1 MVAGKGGDE
10 QREPAGDGCFEC
22 MDAAAERWPHEA
34 WGQTAA
40 RIAGSADEKRR
51 LVAMAAVRAGR
62 QKPDFLPTS
71 VKMRT
76 SLTAR
81 WVDTRVPVD
90 VDVLERTPGLRDP
103 RQAGL
108 AIITYKN
115 GVGETKEAVMVSD
128 PQYPPRL
135 ELSTEVSSE
144 RVELTLDGAQQ
155 IEDSQAREIVDAL
168 RNKLLRDRPEAV
180 AVNKG
185 GQLTKEQLFESL
197 RKTGGT
203 AESPSGLEAHWASS
217 EGGAPA
223 PTSRP
228 ESEPRPEFV
237 SAVTHNKA
245 LAARLAPA
253 MSPQLGPQAAGA
265 AGESHGARGRQ
276 VRKRGADEAV
286 RTSPPAASPPEG
298 QRKHPRRK
306 TAGDGSKPVQ
316 QLPSLALFVLGK
328 GGMGDKSAKQV
339 LYHYKLHL
347 DSQERAMEAHEFQKR
362 QKEWKR
368 AVMGANLAPDVIKT
382 LPDEEFRVSYAG
394 VCSGAG
400 VADLPVE
407 FWANILRRA
416 LRPAEMDPEE
426 AAKALSV
433 ERECGVEAKSAEAAR
448 ENGPPKSISDIPLA
462 WVKAEDRQALCEQLF
477 TQGFMTDFAGLREAS
492 SPHFRALRK
501 VLLPQLESG
510 AAASSAE
517 VGAPTPASIVRD
529 YILLFSSPFQT
540 DPLTKEQMQLIVEA
554 SSPGRAAATHI
565 KLMHEL
571 LDDAWWQK
579 QMKPVKK
586 FSVTETTHAP
596 KITQV
601 LGGLA
606 SGSSEEAAEAW
617 ATLMADSGWR
627 AWWPGMREPLA
638 DRLISAMI
646 EQARGQVAGEAE
658 AQHVR
663 EAASRLSW
671 LLSALAGKGAAN
683 AEKQVAALI
692 NEARGATREADKA
705 AHLRAAVQK
714 CSEFVATPSQ
724 EGLAALAGCFSQCE
738 GLALEMLEGK
748 QVLDAVASI
757 LASGEFARDDAL
769 GAAEAMLGVV
779 PDDARARDC
788 SAGALRA
795 GVAAARAA
803 ANVIA
808 DSDSS
813 IPELCEL
820 LAKIDERVS
829 ACAQQVEGLMPWWS
843 DLQREVAEKKEQI
856 RRAAQ
861 QKIDALAA
869 GLRGKLR
876 EVREAMQRDGTEKG
890 WKEFLPESHSWQDV
904 VHAMEL
910 TFWVPTRDRSS
921 PAAQSVGRIARLD
934 ARYTSAKK
942 EWGELESAALEIGV
956 AVPNDTKAEYDETI
970 RKALVAAAEEYFV
983 RTLEEGGEGAGTAVM
998 KRQAYIVKKDMFDYE
1013 AEILPMIKTRVQRA
1027 ISDEA

>member
-1 MVAGKGGDE
+1 MASQCRAIVPLGTCVCVSCASTSAQKAWGAHRVFAGEDGDE
-10 QREPAGDGCFEC
+10 RRQPAGDGCFEC

-40 RIAGSADEKRR
+40 RIAGSEDERRR

-115 GVGETKEAVMVSD
+115 GGGETKEAVMVSD

-155 IEDSQAREIVDAL
+155 IEDSQAREIFDAL

-265 AGESHGARGRQ
+265 AGESHGARGLQ
-276 VRKRGADEAV
+276 VRKRGADPAL
-286 RTSPPAASPPEG
+286 RLSPPALSPPEG
-298 QRKHPRRK
+298 QRKRRK

-328 GGMGDKSAKQV
+328 GGVGDKSAKQV
-339 LYHYKLHL
+339 LYHYKLNL
-347 DSQERAMEAHEFQKR
+347 DSQRRELEAHEFQKR
-362 QKEWKR
+362 KKEWQR
-368 AVMGANLAPDVIKT
+368 AVMGAALAHDVIKT
-382 LPDEEFRVSYAG
+382 LSDEEFRAGYAG

-433 ERECGVEAKSAEAAR
+433 ERECGVEARSAEAAR
-448 ENGPPKSISDIPLA
+448 ENGPPMSISDIPLA
-462 WVKAEDRQALCEQLF
+462 WVKDEDRKALCEQLF
-477 TQGFMTDFAGLREAS
+477 TQGFMSDFAGLREAS
-492 SPHFRALRK
+492 SPHFRALRN

-510 AAASSAE
+510 VAASSAE

-586 FSVTETTHAP
+586 FSMTETTHAS

-671 LLSALAGKGAAN
+671 LLSELAGKRRCQRG
-683 AEKQVAALI
+683 
-692 NEARGATREADKA
+692 EAGRRVDKRGARRDQGGRQSSAPSRRVAE
-705 AHLRAAVQK
+705 VQRVRGYA
-714 CSEFVATPSQ
+714 EPG
-724 EGLAALAGCFSQCE
+724 GLG
-738 GLALEMLEGK
+738 
-748 QVLDAVASI
+748 
-757 LASGEFARDDAL
+757 
-769 GAAEAMLGVV
+769 
-779 PDDARARDC
+779 RARR
-788 SAGALRA
+788 L
-795 GVAAARAA
+795 
-803 ANVIA
+803 
-808 DSDSS
+808 
-813 IPELCEL
+813 L
-820 LAKIDERVS
+820 LAVRG
-829 ACAQQVEGLMPWWS
+829 ACP
-843 DLQREVAEKKEQI
+843 RN
-856 RRAAQ
+856 
-861 QKIDALAA
+861 
-869 GLRGKLR
+869 
-876 EVREAMQRDGTEKG
+876 
-890 WKEFLPESHSWQDV
+890 
-904 VHAMEL
+904 
-910 TFWVPTRDRSS
+910 
-921 PAAQSVGRIARLD
+921 VGRQAGFGCGGLNPRIGGVCAR
-934 ARYTSAKK
+934 
-942 EWGELESAALEIGV
+942 
-956 AVPNDTKAEYDETI
+956 
-970 RKALVAAAEEYFV
+970 
-983 RTLEEGGEGAGTAVM
+983 
-998 KRQAYIVKKDMFDYE
+998 
-1013 AEILPMIKTRVQRA
+1013 
-1027 ISDEA
+1027 